1 MHGGLSW
8 QLASGHWF
16 PTILCYSAVFVIGKL
31 PASEK
36 RPEKGAISQLLPAG
50 VNNAAKALN
59 PAATGLDG
67 EMMILI
73 VYL

>member
-1 MHGGLSW
+1 
-8 QLASGHWF
+8 
-16 PTILCYSAVFVIGKL
+16 VFVIGKL

-36 RPEKGAISQLLPAG
+36 RPAKGAISQLLPAG
-50 VNNAAKALN
+50 VKNAARALN